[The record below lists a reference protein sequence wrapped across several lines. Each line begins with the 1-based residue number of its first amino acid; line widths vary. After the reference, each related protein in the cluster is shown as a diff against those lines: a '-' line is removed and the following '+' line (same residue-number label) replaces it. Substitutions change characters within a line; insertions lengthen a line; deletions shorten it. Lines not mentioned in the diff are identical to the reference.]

1 VFTNSIFQIVEDVAE
16 AEHMAVEDLK
26 DEIDEEAEKIK
37 EALPDRA
44 KKIRDEV
51 VEEVTGKKLDRIEE
65 IKRRR
70 REKHKAMVKKFREM
84 HAKQDEYLKQKVDVS
99 APKKKMM
106 VSSYDDKENSMKIS
120 KPPLNMGDEIGETM
134 YASEDEDE

>member
-16 AEHMAVEDLK
+16 AKHMAVEDLK

-51 VEEVTGKKLDRIEE
+51 VEEVTGKKLVN
-65 IKRRR
+65 
-70 REKHKAMVKKFREM
+70 HKQNHF
-84 HAKQDEYLKQKVDVS
+84 
-99 APKKKMM
+99 
-106 VSSYDDKENSMKIS
+106 
-120 KPPLNMGDEIGETM
+120 
-134 YASEDEDE
+134 YAYYFLILVT